1 MDKEKTGKLIK
12 EARIRKGYTQ
22 TELGDLLGVTN
33 KAVSR
38 WEKGDSFP
46 DVGILENL
54 ARCLDVRIE
63 DLVTGEHVESQ
74 ENTLTELLRIVRI
87 QAKESARQKWIGISA
102 IMCVLVITVRFL
114 CAFILEKG
122 YNWEGVYDILLMLGC
137 FIVLITVSI
146 KKEYQLY
153 KLEDFQTRTMF
164 GIGVVSVIIA
174 PLLMIGGFVL
184 LERGIYL
191 FALEPVDIGP
201 LFSWILGIITA
212 SNIIIIVLSLFLMR
226 TKDKPL
232 TVATFISI
240 GAVFLCLSYRE
251 WMGHIATIDESF
263 RSLTA
268 LTFYIFFTGALV
280 LFMKEVIFKKG
291 SRD

>member
-1 MDKEKTGKLIK
+1 
-12 EARIRKGYTQ
+12 
-22 TELGDLLGVTN
+22 
-33 KAVSR
+33 
-38 WEKGDSFP
+38 
-46 DVGILENL
+46 
-54 ARCLDVRIE
+54 
-63 DLVTGEHVESQ
+63 
-74 ENTLTELLRIVRI
+74 
-87 QAKESARQKWIGISA
+87 
-102 IMCVLVITVRFL
+102 
-114 CAFILEKG
+114 
-122 YNWEGVYDILLMLGC
+122 
-137 FIVLITVSI
+137 
-146 KKEYQLY
+146 
-153 KLEDFQTRTMF
+153 
-164 GIGVVSVIIA
+164 VIIA